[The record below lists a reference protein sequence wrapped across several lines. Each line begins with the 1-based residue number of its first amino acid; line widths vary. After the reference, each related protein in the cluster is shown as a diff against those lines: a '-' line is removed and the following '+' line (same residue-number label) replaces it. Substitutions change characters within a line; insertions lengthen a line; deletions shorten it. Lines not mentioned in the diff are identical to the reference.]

1 MGYRLAGTA
10 NSYDSMSKLNSVIS
24 DFTAGSSLTV
34 RRTVTRVPNGSLIQA
49 AVFTV
54 KAAEAGP
61 DNADI
66 IVKTITTIDQ
76 CGVGEVENEGGTGT
90 CQLRFELT
98 ETDTILLTPSQVYYY
113 WIDVSLDAGASTTVE
128 KGKINANRLL
138 VRHPTGDTLPN
149 HDQQNGNGVWE
160 AARDARRAIEA
171 RAREL
176 MKLLGY
182 AREAGDIE
190 AMDKADAELA
200 DLRQQYKRHSVA
212 ERAACI
218 AHTCALNES
227 LPAQLEAA
235 QLAQWELE
243 AEYEALLQ
251 AQERERAELAG
262 KVDRAKATVA
272 ELETQLAANSR
283 TFNEAEAGFRGAIQR
298 ISSSGPLA

>member
-1 MGYRLAGTA
+1 MP
-10 NSYDSMSKLNSVIS
+10 NLNPVIS
-24 DFTAGSSLTV
+24 NFTAGSSLTV
-34 RRTVTRVPNGSLIQA
+34 RRTVTRVPNGSSIQA

-54 KAAEAGP
+54 KPAEPGT

-66 IVKTITTIDQ
+66 ILKTITTIDQ
-76 CGVGEVENEGGTGT
+76 SGVGQVENQGCTGT
-90 CQLRFELT
+90 SQLRFELT
-98 ETDTILLTPSQVYYY
+98 ETDTILLMPNQPYYY
-113 WIDVSLDAGASTTVE
+113 WIDVSLDLGVSTTVE
-128 KGKINANRLL
+128 KGKITATR
-138 VRHPTGDTLPN
+138 VSARHQTGDSMPN
-149 HDQQNGNGVWE
+149 RQQHNGNGHWE

-176 MKLLGY
+176 TKFSTD
-182 AREAGDIE
+182 AREAGDVQ
-190 AMDKADAELA
+190 AMDKANAELA

-251 AQERERAELAG
+251 AQERERLELAG
-262 KVDRAKATVA
+262 KVDQAKAEVL
-272 ELETQLAANSR
+272 EIETQLADNSR
-283 TFNEAEAGFRGAIQR
+283 TFNEAEAGFHAAIQR
-298 ISSSGPLA
+298 VLSSGPFG